1 MVRYKQEES
10 YSKPGNI
17 KEILEIALAREKAA
31 VGFYED
37 MLTHSFAST
46 ISDLLVELRN
56 AERHHVEIIEK
67 KLAEL
72 NPPF

>member
-10 YSKPGNI
+10 YSKPRNI
-17 KEILEIALAREKAA
+17 KDILEIALSREKAA

-37 MLTHSFAST
+37 MLTHSFAYAV
-46 ISDLLVELRN
+46 SDLLVELRN
-56 AERHHVEIIEK
+56 VERHHVEIIEK

-72 NPPF
+72 RPPF